1 MTQLPNTPD
10 KLRQL
15 IEQAQAE
22 LERLESRPVP
32 WEAIRAYRGLCNS
45 TDSGEAI
52 ERGLRAAY
60 PHLKAAWESDGWID
74 WAGGNTPPVDDHQVV
89 RVKLRDGGMSRG
101 RAGDYA
107 WFQDGPEHWQ
117 GNCDI
122 VAYRVEEEDS

>member
-22 LERLESRPVP
+22 LERLERRPVP
-32 WEAIRAYRGLCNS
+32 CEALRAYRGLCNS
-45 TDSGEAI
+45 TDSGAAI

-74 WAGGNTPPVDDHQVV
+74 WAGGACPVDEHQVV
-89 RVKLRDGGMSRG
+89 RVELRDGSASRG
-101 RAGDYA
+101 FAGDYV
-107 WFQDGPEHWQ
+107 WSHDGPEHWQ

-122 VAYRVEEEDS
+122 VAYCVVEKDG